1 MTEKGAAA
9 PAPMPNHS
17 AADDARLR
25 YIIDILQEKKAL
37 DILLMD
43 LRAVTDTADFFV
55 LCSGTSDQ
63 HVRALADELVD
74 RLRAE
79 GQRPWHVEGLAARRW
94 ILLDFV
100 DVVVHVFSQEAREF
114 YSLERLWGDADL
126 TPIADAWAARTEA
139 PASA

>member
-1 MTEKGAAA
+1 
-9 PAPMPNHS
+9 MPNQT

-25 YIIDILQEKKAL
+25 RIIDILQDKKAL

-63 HVRALADELVD
+63 HVRTLAEELVD

-79 GQRPWHVEGLAARRW
+79 GQRPWHVEGLAVRRW

-114 YSLERLWGDADL
+114 YSLERLWGDAAL
-126 TPIADAWAARTEA
+126 TPIADAWAARTETQ
-139 PASA
+139 ASA